1 MIDIE
6 TATTEVPA
14 TEIDGVKNLPVVEI
28 IHKPKVGKPTKGPLS
43 LSPIAGSATGRRK
56 RAHATA
62 RIEVTHR
69 PPGDAQPEANS
80 SAIKPGISKAYT
92 LCHSYIINGKTVADY
107 FNGRPCCV
115 EQCLKPLEPSLM
127 AEISNMLTDPET
139 TNPPSYGISVR
150 VGGGGHKGQS
160 EAVKLAVAKALL
172 SSAKS
177 TSVEASKNSTE
188 EVPGDPTKYRSSGT
202 EMNFVKLKSLF
213 RRSGLLTCDARVKER
228 KKYGLRK
235 ARKAP
240 QYSKR

>member
-6 TATTEVPA
+6 TVTTEVPA
-14 TEIDGVKNLPVVEI
+14 TEIDVVKNSPVVEI
-28 IHKPKVGKPTKGPLS
+28 IHKPEVGKLPLR

-69 PPGDAQPEANS
+69 PPE
-80 SAIKPGISKAYT
+80 GIEEKHTVETVKASRNFKAHT
-92 LCHSYIINGKTVADY
+92 ICHSYTINGKTIDEY
-107 FNGRPCCV
+107 FNGRPCCI
-115 EQCLKPLEPSLM
+115 EHCLKPLEPSLM
-127 AEISNMLTDPET
+127 TAISNMLPDSET
-139 TNPPSYGISVR
+139 TNPLTYGISVR
-150 VGGGGHKGQS
+150 VGGGGQKGQS
-160 EAVKLAVAKALL
+160 EAVNLAVAKALL

-177 TSVEASKNSTE
+177 RLVEASKNSTE